1 MALSVLIVMGSDSDL
16 EQITPAWKVLESLGV
31 SYEVSVASAH
41 RSPDRVVALARGAR
55 DRGFGVVL
63 AAAGGAAHLAGVFAA
78 NTTLPVVAVPIVIG
92 TLGGVDALLSAVQ
105 MPGGVPIASVGI
117 GGARN
122 AGYFAAAI
130 LSASDP
136 TLAARLEAFRQDQAK
151 NVAEADA
158 RLQAKLA
165 SAGKNTPA

>member
-1 MALSVLIVMGSDSDL
+1 MALKVLIVMGSDSDL
-16 EQITPAWKVLESLGV
+16 EQITPAWKVLEDFAV
-31 SYEVSVASAH
+31 EYDVHVASAH
-41 RSPDRVVALARGAR
+41 RSPERVVAMSKGAR
-55 DRGFGVVL
+55 AKGYGVVL
-63 AAAGGAAHLAGVFAA
+63 AAAGGAAHLAGVIAA
-78 NTTLPVVAVPIVIG
+78 HTTLPVVAVPVVVG

-136 TLAARLEAFRQDQAK
+136 GLAERLEQFRESQTKNVLAADERVQK
-151 NVAEADA
+151 
-158 RLQAKLA
+158 KL
-165 SAGKNTPA
+165 GKS

>member
-1 MALSVLIVMGSDSDL
+1 MSLSVLIVMGSDSDL
-16 EQITPAWKVLESLGV
+16 DQIAPAWKVLESLGV
-31 SYEVSVASAH
+31 SYEVTVASAH
-41 RSPDRVVALARGAR
+41 RSPDRVVTIARSAR
-55 DRGFGVVL
+55 ERGFGVVL

-78 NTTLPVVAVPIVIG
+78 HTTLPVVAVPVVVG

-136 TLAARLEAFRQDQAK
+136 VLASRLEAFREEQAK
-151 NVAEADA
+151 NVTEADA
-158 RLQAKLA
+158 RMRAKLGKPPAA
-165 SAGKNTPA
+165 S

>member
-16 EQITPAWKVLESLGV
+16 DQVTPAWQVLESLGV
-31 SYEVSVASAH
+31 SYEVTVASAH
-41 RSPDRVVALARGAR
+41 RSPERVITLAKSAR

-63 AAAGGAAHLAGVFAA
+63 AAAGGAAHLAGVVAA
-78 NTTLPVVAVPIVIG
+78 NTTLPVVAIPVAIG

-122 AGYFAAAI
+122 AGFFAAAI
-130 LSASDP
+130 LSATDQA
-136 TLAARLEAFRQDQAK
+136 LHARLEAFRQEQTK
-151 NVAEADA
+151 KVEEADA
-158 RLQAKLA
+158 RVQAKLGRA
-165 SAGKNTPA
+165 APRS